1 MDARGRRAVDR
12 ITGAAAAGDG
22 SSQLIGF
29 SMVSIFLRSL
39 VYNVLFYALLVFWIL
54 VAMPTFLMPP
64 RAFMAVAK
72 AWARSSIWLM
82 RLICNTK
89 VDYRGVEK
97 IPPGPLIVASKH
109 QSMWETFALMP
120 LFDAPLFIYKRELG
134 WIPFFGWYLMK
145 SKMIGVDRSGGMRAL
160 MEMARRAPEEIRS
173 GRQLIIFPEG
183 TRRPVD
189 APPDY
194 MTGVG
199 QIYANSGVPCLPV
212 ALNSGLFWPR
222 RTFMRYPGT
231 LVVEFLDPLPPG
243 LTRKDFIAQIRTS
256 IEAATDRLVDAARQE
271 QAQLFGQVLSSGRA
285 KG

>member
-1 MDARGRRAVDR
+1 
-12 ITGAAAAGDG
+12 
-22 SSQLIGF
+22 
-29 SMVSIFLRSL
+29 MVSIFLRSL

-54 VAMPTFLMPP
+54 VGIPTFLMPP

-72 AWARSSIWLM
+72 AWARSSVWLM
-82 RLICNTK
+82 RVVCNTRLE
-89 VDYRGVEK
+89 VRGREK
-97 IPPGPLIVASKH
+97 IPQGPLIVASKH

-120 LFDAPLFIYKRELG
+120 FFDAPLFIYKRELG
-134 WIPFFGWYLMK
+134 WIPFFGWYLIK
-145 SKMIGVDRSGGMRAL
+145 SKMIGVDRSGGMRSL
-160 MEMARRAPEEIRS
+160 IEMARRAPKEIRS

-194 MTGVG
+194 MSGVG

-243 LTRKDFIAQIRTS
+243 LSRREFITRVSTV
-256 IEAATDRLVDAARQE
+256 IEDATRPLVETARAE
-271 QAQLFGQVLSSGRA
+271 QAQLFGGVPVKKRA
-285 KG
+285 ET